1 MKKLLYVFDNINYIS
16 GAQKVTEYQIK
27 LLSDSYDISVF
38 SLIRPNDDVKERL
51 PMVNFIG
58 DSIWN
63 RTEILGLSFLE
74 VIHSNKYS
82 IKQKLLRIQYAILMR
97 FNNKYNHIEKY
108 FDNIKEEFNT
118 YDIVCVVSEAS
129 KLRALVDSLSHPKKV
144 QWIHTDYARWSEF
157 SEWTKKVTENDE
169 EIYKNYDTIITLSEI
184 SRKGLIHKIPSLEN
198 KTVIIPNLIQTE
210 LIIQMSN
217 EPLEIKL
224 NHELTNIVTVG
235 RLDKEKSYDRIFDIC
250 KYMKKEHVSF
260 HWYIVGDG
268 PMWKH
273 LQQRL
278 ENEDLRNVI
287 SLLGFMDNPYPLVK
301 EADLFALLSEYE
313 GTPVTIVE
321 SLILGTPVIA
331 TAVGGIAEQLENGKW
346 GVLLDNNDKE
356 IYNKIR
362 KIVTSKIW
370 KINEKEKLKDYNYNN
385 VHILEK
391 IRNIF

>member
-38 SLIRPNDDVKERL
+38 SLIRPNEDVKERL
-51 PMVNFIG
+51 SMVNFIG

-63 RTEILGLSFLE
+63 KTEILGLSFHE

-82 IKQKLLRIQYAILMR
+82 IKQKLLRIQYTLLMR
-97 FNNKYNHIEKY
+97 LNNRYNHMEKY
-108 FDNIKEEFNT
+108 FDDLKEEFNT

-129 KLRALVDSLSHPKKV
+129 KLRALVGSLSHPKKV

-169 EIYKNYDTIITLSEI
+169 EIYKYYDTIVTLSEI
-184 SRKGLIHKIPSLEN
+184 SRKGFIHNIPSLEN
-198 KTVIIPNLIQTE
+198 KTVIISNFIQTE
-210 LIIQMSN
+210 LIMKKSH

-250 KYMKKEHVSF
+250 KYMKDEKISF

-268 PMWKH
+268 PMRKH

-278 ENEDLRNVI
+278 ENENLSNVI
-287 SLLGFMDNPYPLVK
+287 SLLGFMDNPYPLIK
-301 EADLFALLSEYE
+301 DADLFALLSEYE
-313 GTPVTIVE
+313 GTPVTLIE
-321 SLILGTPVIA
+321 SLILGTPVVA
-331 TAVGGIAEQLENGKW
+331 TAVGGIPEQLENGKW

-356 IYNKIR
+356 IYNKLK
-362 KIVTSKIW
+362 KIVVNKIW
-370 KINEKEKLKDYNYNN
+370 KNNEKEKLKDYNYNN
-385 VHILEK
+385 ILILEK
-391 IRNIF
+391 IKNIF